1 MKLNKVILA
10 STLALGLFAF
20 DKEASANEWK
30 ARGVDEVKSEL
41 VTEDNTTS
49 YTIKYG
55 DTLGVIGKA
64 SGLSVNELAGIN
76 DIDNVDFILPGNKVL
91 FEADDLGNIDSVSIT
106 NEQEEVLVEETVTEE
121 PVSEEPLMTEPVAE
135 EVPYS
140 TPEYVVEEET
150 YAPQA
155 STSSEQEAKE
165 WIANKES
172 GGDYNITNPTGKYIG
187 RYQLDR
193 SYLNGDHSPANQEKV
208 ADEYVA
214 ERYGSWAGAKQ
225 AWEQKGWY

>member
-64 SGLSVNELAGIN
+64 SGLGVNELASIN

-121 PVSEEPLMTEPVAE
+121 PVVTAPVAE

-140 TPEYVVEEET
+140 APEYVAEEEET

-165 WIANKES
+165 WIIQKES
-172 GGDYNITNPTGKYIG
+172 NGNPQARNGQYYG
-187 RYQLDR
+187 LFQL
-193 SYLNGDHSPANQEKV
+193 GDHLIEDGASVQEQHAVANN
-208 ADEYVA
+208 YVA
-214 ERYGSWAGAKQ
+214 ERYGTWSGAKQ
-225 AWEQKGWY
+225 AWQQKGWY

>member
-135 EVPYS
+135 DVPYS

-150 YAPQA
+150 YAQQA

-208 ADEYVA
+208 ANEYVA
-214 ERYGSWAGAKQ
+214 ERYGSWSGAKQ
-225 AWEQKGWY
+225 AWQDKGWY

>member
-20 DKEASANEWK
+20 DKEASASEWK

-64 SGLSVNELAGIN
+64 SGLGVNELASIN

-121 PVSEEPLMTEPVAE
+121 PVVTAPVAE

-140 TPEYVVEEET
+140 APEYVAEEEET

-165 WIANKES
+165 WIIQKES
-172 GGDYNITNPTGKYIG
+172 NGNPQARNGQYYG
-187 RYQLDR
+187 LFQL
-193 SYLNGDHSPANQEKV
+193 GDHLIEDGASVQEQHVVANN
-208 ADEYVA
+208 YVA
-214 ERYGSWAGAKQ
+214 ERYGSWSGAKQ
-225 AWEQKGWY
+225 AWQQKGWY